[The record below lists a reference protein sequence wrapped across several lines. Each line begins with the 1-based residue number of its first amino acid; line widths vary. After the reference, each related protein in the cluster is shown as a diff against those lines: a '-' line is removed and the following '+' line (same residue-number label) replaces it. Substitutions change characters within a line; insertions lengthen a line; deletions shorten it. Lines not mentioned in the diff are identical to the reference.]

1 MVTQRRFIESLCLV
15 LLTAAGFSG
24 CARSPEAK
32 EARFLKRGEALLAQ
46 KDYPRALLEF
56 RNAATAMPKDAEP
69 YYRMGLAFLESRDPS
84 SAVRAFQKATALN
97 PKHSGA
103 QLKLAE
109 LMTVG
114 GDQKIILEGFSRL
127 ESVFGDS
134 PDNPEAIDTLAFA
147 EWKLGKPENAT
158 QRLAEALKRFPTH
171 LESSVVLARMKLSA
185 KDWNGA
191 EQVLKQAV
199 ADAPQSSPA
208 ETALG
213 ELYLILRQPAR
224 AEAEFKKAARLDPK
238 NGNALVGLGAIEIA
252 SGRMDEAE
260 QTYKQ
265 LSALPEK
272 AYKPLHAMFLYRNG
286 KRDAALAELEA
297 LAKSDPNDREARTR
311 LLAAYMGMNRVSQ
324 AEDVLAAALKRNPK
338 DAEALEQ
345 RAGLRLRSGRADDAE
360 KDLKEVLH
368 FKPDSAGAHFALA
381 RAYSAKGLPN
391 NQQQELQQA
400 LKLAPALLPARLA
413 LATSFL
419 SRRQSKA
426 ALDVMDQAPENQKK
440 LQEWVI
446 GRNWALL
453 SLGNFQEA
461 KAGIDQVLQGGRPLT
476 AVYQDAA
483 LHFLQHDYAGARA
496 LLEELLKQN
505 VTDVRVAELLV
516 ETYAGEQQVPKG
528 VERLRELVAA
538 HPQSAP
544 LYQLLGQW
552 SKRAGDTAAARKA
565 FEGAKTADPHFM
577 PADLSLAEM
586 EIENGQDAAAL
597 HRLGEVV
604 TADPKNVGA
613 LLLSARAQEAVGAHT
628 AEVATY
634 RMVLSVDQSNLIAL
648 NNLAYVLAADDPDE
662 ALKLAQQA
670 AEKAPDSPNV
680 QDTLGWIYYRKGLYS
695 MAVRYLKTAVDKET
709 TPRRQFH
716 LGMSYL
722 KVGDQMTG
730 QKIVRD
736 ALQKDPTLAKTEQ
749 GW

>member
-1 MVTQRRFIESLCLV
+1 MVMRPCFTGCLCLV
-15 LLTAAGFSG
+15 LLTAGFSG
-24 CARSPEAK
+24 CRTSPEAK
-32 EARFLKRGEALLAQ
+32 EAKFLKRGQALLAQ

-69 YYRMGLAFLESRDPS
+69 YYRMGLAFLESRDAS
-84 SAVRAFQKATALN
+84 NAVRAFQKATALN
-97 PKHSGA
+97 PKHSEA

-109 LMTVG
+109 LMTISH
-114 GDQKIILEGFSRL
+114 DQKIILEGFSRL
-127 ESVFGDS
+127 QSVFGDS
-134 PDNPEAIDTLAFA
+134 PDNPEAIDTLALA

-158 QRLAEALKRFPTH
+158 ERLAEALKRFPTH

-191 EQVLKQAV
+191 EEVLKQAV
-199 ADAPQSSPA
+199 ADAPQSSAA

-213 ELYLILRQPAR
+213 ELYLLLRQPAN
-224 AEAEFKKAARLDPK
+224 AEAELKKAARLDPK
-238 NGNALVGLGAIEIA
+238 NGTALIGLGALEIA
-252 SGRMDEAE
+252 SERLDEAE

-265 LSALPEK
+265 LAALPEK
-272 AYKPLHAMFLYRNG
+272 AYRPLHAMFLYRYG
-286 KRDAALAELEA
+286 KRDVALAEFES

-311 LLAAYMGMNRVSQ
+311 LLAAYIGMNRVSQ
-324 AEDVLAAALKRNPK
+324 AENVLAAALKRNPK
-338 DAEALEQ
+338 DTEALEQ
-345 RAGLRLRSGRADDAE
+345 RAELRLRTGKADDAE

-368 FKPDSAGAHFALA
+368 FKPDSASARFALA
-381 RAYSAKGLPN
+381 RVYSAKGLSN
-391 NQQQELQQA
+391 NQQQELQEA

-413 LATSFL
+413 LAMSFL
-419 SRRQSKA
+419 SRRQAKA
-426 ALDVMDQAPENQKK
+426 ALDVMDQAPESQKR
-440 LQEWVI
+440 QQQWMI

-453 SLGNFQEA
+453 ALTNYQEA
-461 KAGIDQVLQGGRPLT
+461 KAGIDQALQDGRPPT

-483 LHFLQHDYAGARA
+483 LHLLQRDYAGAHA
-496 LLEELLKQN
+496 SLEELLKRN
-505 VTDVRVAELLV
+505 VTDVRVAELLM
-516 ETYAGEQQVPKG
+516 ETYAGQQQIPRG
-528 VERLRELVAA
+528 VDRLKELVAA

-552 SKRAGDTAAARKA
+552 SRRAGDTAAARKA
-565 FEGAKTADPHFM
+565 FEGAKAADPHYV

-586 EIENGQDAAAL
+586 EITDGRNAEAL

-604 TADPKNVGA
+604 NADPKNVGA
-613 LLLSARAQEAVGAHT
+613 LLLSARAQGGVGAHA
-628 AEVATY
+628 AEVASY
-634 RMVLSVDQSNLIAL
+634 RMVLNVDQSNLIAL

-662 ALKLAQQA
+662 ALKFAQQA

-695 MAVRYLKTAVDKET
+695 MAVRYLKTAVDKES

-722 KVGDQMTG
+722 KVGDQLTG
-730 QKIVRD
+730 QKIVRE
-736 ALQKDPTLAKTEQ
+736 ALVKDPTLAKTEQ